1 MKTCDEM
8 IRDVH
13 GRIAAY
19 DAEKKR
25 RRKKALKLAAVCLP
39 VTVLAVTGADLL
51 KNGRLFTAP
60 VRYTGNTAAEV
71 EIVTDAAVTETEPD
85 LSEQDENPG
94 CKYTGDRLGDAYV
107 DGKYYLQVSSG
118 AGEYTPDRYLGK
130 GSDFEG
136 CYSETDIGSEFYTAN
151 ENEDIIVVLLDN
163 GAQIN
168 LKRMDYVPEGTAPA
182 AEAVPDTGIDSEKPP
197 AKCDVCLREGDTP
210 SEYINLIRSYPSYA
224 EYCYKAP
231 PDGTC
236 ALTVP
241 LSAAMEEY
249 GDTAN
254 YLLVLHLFSNQTRMF
269 DTADLTAE
277 AERLYQLGYTTAIE
291 TCQTQE
297 GTATFLSLNVT
308 YEQIRNFPTEENR
321 SYFLLLYDEAV

>member
-39 VTVLAVTGADLL
+39 AAVLAVTGAGLL
-51 KNGRLFTAP
+51 INGRLFKAP

-71 EIVTDAAVTETEPD
+71 EIVTDAAVTDAAVTETEPG

-94 CKYTGDRLGDAYV
+94 CRNSGDRLGDAYV
-107 DGKYYLQVSSG
+107 DGKYYLQELSG
-118 AGEYTPDRYLGK
+118 AEEYTPGRYLGK

-136 CYSETDIGSEFYTAN
+136 FYAETDTGAEFYTAN
-151 ENEDIIVVLLDN
+151 ENEDIIIVLLDN

-168 LKRMDYVPEGTAPA
+168 LKRTDDVPEGAGQDDSAAP
-182 AEAVPDTGIDSEKPP
+182 EKPP

-210 SEYINLIRSYPSYA
+210 SEYINLIRSYPVSG
-224 EYCYKAP
+224 EYCYAVP

-254 YLLVLHLFSNQTRMF
+254 YLLVLHLFSNQTRLF
-269 DTADLTAE
+269 DAADLTAE
-277 AERLYQLGYTTAIE
+277 AERLKQYGYISAIE
-291 TCQTQE
+291 TDTTQE
-297 GTATFLSLNVT
+297 GSSTLLSLNVT
-308 YEQIRNFPTEENR
+308 FDQIRNFPKEENR
-321 SYFLLLYDEAV
+321 SYFLWLYDEENG